1 MNLRTLRRSE
11 ERFMQRYNPAVVH
24 TDTKDR
30 PEVGPYG
37 STGRPKGEG
46 RHASGKDLLLAR
58 RAGISLVPAL
68 RPLGRQAAPSRPGLF
83 GRAAQAVARTARRV
97 AGAFRGR

>member
-11 ERFMQRYNPAVVH
+11 ERFTQRYNATV
-24 TDTKDR
+24 TYSDTKGR
-30 PEVGPYG
+30 HESGPYG
-37 STGRPKGEG
+37 TTGRPKGEG
-46 RHASGKDLLLAR
+46 RHLSGRDILRAKRFGLWQPRREGKNQALAR
-58 RAGISLVPAL
+58 R
-68 RPLGRQAAPSRPGLF
+68 GLF

>member
-11 ERFMQRYNPAVVH
+11 ERFTQRYNATV
-24 TDTKDR
+24 TYSDTKGR
-30 PEVGPYG
+30 HESGPYG
-37 STGRPKGEG
+37 TTGRPKGEG
-46 RHASGKDLLLAR
+46 RHLSGRDILRAKRFGLWQPRRVTPPAR
-58 RAGISLVPAL
+58 R
-68 RPLGRQAAPSRPGLF
+68 GLF